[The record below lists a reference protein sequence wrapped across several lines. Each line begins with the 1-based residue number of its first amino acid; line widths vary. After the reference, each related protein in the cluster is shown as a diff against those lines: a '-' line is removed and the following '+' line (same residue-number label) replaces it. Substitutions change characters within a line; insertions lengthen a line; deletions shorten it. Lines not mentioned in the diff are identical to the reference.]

1 MTVESCIIDWIRRQS
16 ENDTLEMKN
25 SFSTCQNYTK
35 KLVVRDSRQLVQW
48 AEYRRRRMKGS
59 WLLKLHENDNV
70 SLSLWHLIRSF
81 ENDLSWICR
90 VSNRYSSF
98 WSHWFSHLR
107 VYRIRSWWMNAIKLS
122 RRLTIK
128 DGEYIQILN
137 VAIGIFEIIV
147 CRTETLNQW
156 SNSSYDLDII
166 SLSSNLII
174 FERKRTN
181 SLWFVYRTWHS
192 IPDQISEKNLEKSY
206 DESNTT
212 IQ

>member
-1 MTVESCIIDWIRRQS
+1 M
-16 ENDTLEMKN
+16 
-25 SFSTCQNYTK
+25 
-35 KLVVRDSRQLVQW
+35 
-48 AEYRRRRMKGS
+48 
-59 WLLKLHENDNV
+59 

-81 ENDLSWICR
+81 ENDLSWISR

-174 FERKRTN
+174 FERTRTN

-192 IPDQISEKNLEKSY
+192 IPDQISEKIWKILWLIQCDDSIKRYCVWHSFRIFKSEEICQEFVARSIRTSRRTY
-206 DESNTT
+206 KLKKKQEMD
-212 IQ
+212 